1 MRVILGVKKRREKK
15 FLRVERNSNSS
26 AGVPQLRRAL
36 RTGGEGGG
44 CGFQANTSASQR
56 ASEAK
61 LWATVTQRRPTRTTL
76 T

>member
-26 AGVPQLRRAL
+26 AGVPQLRRPP
-36 RTGGEGGG
+36 RTGGEGGW
-44 CGFQANTSASQR
+44 GFQANTSASRR
-56 ASEAK
+56 AREAK

>member
-26 AGVPQLRRAL
+26 AGVPQLRRPP

-44 CGFQANTSASQR
+44 GGAFRQTRQQVGER
-56 ASEAK
+56 E
-61 LWATVTQRRPTRTTL
+61 RPNYGRL
-76 T
+76 